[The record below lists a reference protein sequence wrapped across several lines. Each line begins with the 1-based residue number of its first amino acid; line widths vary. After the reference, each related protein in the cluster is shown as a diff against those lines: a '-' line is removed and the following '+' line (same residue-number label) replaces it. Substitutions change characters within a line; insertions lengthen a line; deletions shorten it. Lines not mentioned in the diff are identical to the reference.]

1 MLGRILILLRA
12 RLAAQGAEAAFPA
25 AAILMQGFV
34 SAVVCGLVRGE
45 VPPFAYALVA
55 LSTSAA
61 LVAIPLLG
69 ELSRL
74 LFADETGDWVR
85 AQPVRAIEV
94 HLARTAHLLVALGV
108 LSLGALVPAA
118 LLAKGFDAS
127 ARIELVLL
135 GLGQSL
141 ALAAALLAVQSLL
154 RGRAQAL
161 LVVVQTALFLG
172 VLVGAA
178 IGLRIVPQMRAWD
191 SATSMVNALAFPPA
205 WFAAAFSTGELP
217 RVLAL
222 AAPLAIALAILLLL
236 AVPAP
241 EVRRFEH
248 GTPLLER
255 LLGPLR
261 RLAART
267 WVHGRERASFE
278 WLFEALPRERE
289 FVLRTY
295 PLLAVPAAFLWI
307 SASGESPAAK
317 QGWLALLL
325 FIPGAYVPL
334 LAAHVPG
341 SDSHRA
347 RWILDTAPIEEA
359 EVRNGAIKALTLRF
373 LVPFYALLV
382 LIGCLLG
389 GAGLMVRLAVPAL
402 VGAVLVL
409 RLTWRRCVTL
419 PPLSVAPDSILV
431 SQDWIGLL
439 ATAAGALSLVAVF
452 ASRFVTGPLQAL
464 VFAALALAIERAFDR
479 RARVAL
485 SPR

>member
-12 RLAAQGAEAAFPA
+12 RLAAQGSDAAFPA

-45 VPPFAYALVA
+45 LPPFAYALVA

-74 LFADETGDWVR
+74 LLADETGDWIR
-85 AQPVRAIEV
+85 AQPVRAIEL
-94 HLARTAHLLVALGV
+94 HLARTAHLLIALGV

-118 LLAKGFDAS
+118 LLAQGFDA
-127 ARIELVLL
+127 AGRIELVLL

-141 ALAAALLAVQSLL
+141 TLAAALLAVQALL
-154 RGRAQAL
+154 RGRAQSL

-172 VLVGAA
+172 VLVGAS
-178 IGLRIVPQMRAWD
+178 IGLRLVPQMRGWN
-191 SATSMVNALAFPPA
+191 SATSVESALAFAPA
-205 WFAAAFSTGELP
+205 WFAAPFSSGELP
-217 RVLAL
+217 GVLAL
-222 AAPLAIALAILLLL
+222 AAPVAIALSVALLLGL
-236 AVPAP
+236 PAP
-241 EVRRFEH
+241 EVRRFQR
-248 GTPLLER
+248 GTSLLER
-255 LLGPLR
+255 VLAPLR
-261 RLAART
+261 RFAVRT

-278 WLFEALPRERE
+278 WLYEALPRERE

-307 SASGESPAAK
+307 SASGESPTAK

-347 RWILDTAPIEEA
+347 RWILDTAPIDEA
-359 EVRNGAIKALTLRF
+359 EVRNGAIKALTVRF

-389 GAGLMVRLAVPAL
+389 GAQLMLQLALPAL
-402 VGAVLVL
+402 VCAVLVL
-409 RLTWRRCVTL
+409 RLTWSRCVTL
-419 PPLSVAPDSILV
+419 PPLSISPDSILV

-439 ATAAGALSLVAVF
+439 ATAAGALSLVAVL
-452 ASRFVTGPLQAL
+452 ASRVVTGPLHAL
-464 VFAALALAIERAFDR
+464 AFAALALAVERAFDR
-479 RARVAL
+479 RSRI

>member
-12 RLAAQGAEAAFPA
+12 RLAAQGSEAAFPA

-118 LLAKGFDAS
+118 LLAKGFDMS
-127 ARIELVLL
+127 ARVELVLL

-205 WFAAAFSTGELP
+205 WFAAVFSTGELP

-347 RWILDTAPIEEA
+347 RWILNTAPIEDA

-402 VGAVLVL
+402 VAAVLVL

-439 ATAAGALSLVAVF
+439 ATAAGVLSLVAVF

>member
-12 RLAAQGAEAAFPA
+12 RLAAQGSDAAFPA

-45 VPPFAYALVA
+45 LPPFAYALVA

-74 LFADETGDWVR
+74 LLADETGDWIR
-85 AQPVRAIEV
+85 AQPVRAIEL
-94 HLARTAHLLVALGV
+94 HLARTAHLLIALGV

-118 LLAKGFDAS
+118 LLAQGFDA
-127 ARIELVLL
+127 AGRIELVLL

-141 ALAAALLAVQSLL
+141 TLAAALLAVQALL

-172 VLVGAA
+172 VLVGAS
-178 IGLRIVPQMRAWD
+178 IGLRLVPQMRGWN
-191 SATSMVNALAFPPA
+191 SATSVESALAFPPA
-205 WFAAAFSTGELP
+205 WFAAPFSSGELP
-217 RVLAL
+217 GVLAL
-222 AAPLAIALAILLLL
+222 AAPIAIALSVALLLGL
-236 AVPAP
+236 PAP
-241 EVRRFEH
+241 EVRRFQR
-248 GTPLLER
+248 GTSLLEGV
-255 LLGPLR
+255 LAPLR
-261 RLAART
+261 RFAVRT

-278 WLFEALPRERE
+278 WLYEALPRERE

-307 SASGESPAAK
+307 SASGESAAAK

-347 RWILDTAPIEEA
+347 RWILDTAPIQEA
-359 EVRNGAIKALTLRF
+359 EVRNGAIKALTVRF
-373 LVPFYALLV
+373 LVPFYALLI

-389 GAGLMVRLAVPAL
+389 GAQLMLQLALPAL
-402 VGAVLVL
+402 VCAVLVL
-409 RLTWRRCVTL
+409 RLTWSRCVTL
-419 PPLSVAPDSILV
+419 PPLSISPDSILV

-439 ATAAGALSLVAVF
+439 ATAAGALSLVAVL
-452 ASRFVTGPLQAL
+452 ASRVVTGPLQAL
-464 VFAALALAIERAFDR
+464 AFAALALAVERAFDR
-479 RARVAL
+479 RSRV

>member
-1 MLGRILILLRA
+1 MLRRILILLRA
-12 RLAAQGAEAAFPA
+12 RLAAQGSDAAFPA

-45 VPPFAYALVA
+45 IPPFAYALVA

-74 LFADETGDWVR
+74 LLADETGDWVR
-85 AQPVRAIEV
+85 AQPVRGIEL
-94 HLARTAHLLVALGV
+94 HLARTAHLLIALGV

-118 LLAKGFDAS
+118 LLAQGFDAT
-127 ARIELVLL
+127 ARVQLVLH

-172 VLVGAA
+172 VLVGAS
-178 IGLRIVPQMRAWD
+178 IGLRLVPQMRAWD
-191 SATSMVNALAFPPA
+191 SATSLDNALLFPPA
-205 WFAAAFSTGELP
+205 WFAATFSSGELP
-217 RVLAL
+217 RALAL
-222 AAPLAIALAILLLL
+222 AAPLAIALALALLV

-241 EVRRFEH
+241 EARRFQR

-267 WVHGRERASFE
+267 WVRGRERASFE

-347 RWILDTAPIEEA
+347 RWILDTAPIDEA
-359 EVRNGAIKALTLRF
+359 EVRNGAIKALTVRF
-373 LVPFYALLV
+373 LVPFYALLI

-389 GAGLMVRLAVPAL
+389 GAGLMLRLAVPAL
-402 VGAVLVL
+402 VAAVLVL

-419 PPLSVAPDSILV
+419 PPLSIAPDSILV

-439 ATAAGALSLVAVF
+439 ATAAGALSLVAVL
-452 ASRFVTGPLQAL
+452 ASRVVTGPLQAL
-464 VFAALALAIERAFDR
+464 AFAALALAVERAFDR
-479 RARVAL
+479 RARAGL

>member
-1 MLGRILILLRA
+1 MLRRILILLRA
-12 RLAAQGAEAAFPA
+12 RLAAQGSDAAFPA

-45 VPPFAYALVA
+45 IPPFAYALVA

-74 LFADETGDWVR
+74 LLADETGDWVR
-85 AQPVRAIEV
+85 AQPVRGIEL
-94 HLARTAHLLVALGV
+94 HLARTAHLLIALGV
-108 LSLGALVPAA
+108 LSLGTLVPAA
-118 LLAKGFDAS
+118 LLAQGFDAT
-127 ARIELVLL
+127 ARVQLVLH

-172 VLVGAA
+172 VLVGAS
-178 IGLRIVPQMRAWD
+178 IGLRLVPQMRAWD
-191 SATSMVNALAFPPA
+191 SATSLDNALLFPPA
-205 WFAAAFSTGELP
+205 WFAATFSSGELP
-217 RVLAL
+217 RTLAL
-222 AAPLAIALAILLLL
+222 AAPLAIALALALLV

-241 EVRRFEH
+241 EARRFQR

-267 WVHGRERASFE
+267 WVRGRERASFE

-347 RWILDTAPIEEA
+347 RWILDTAPIDEA
-359 EVRNGAIKALTLRF
+359 EVRNGAIKALTVRF
-373 LVPFYALLV
+373 LVPFYALLI

-389 GAGLMVRLAVPAL
+389 GGGLMLRLAVPAL
-402 VGAVLVL
+402 VAAVLVL

-419 PPLSVAPDSILV
+419 PPLSIAPDSILV

-439 ATAAGALSLVAVF
+439 ATAAGALSLVAVL
-452 ASRFVTGPLQAL
+452 ASRVVTGPLQAL
-464 VFAALALAIERAFDR
+464 AFTALALAVERAFDR
-479 RARVAL
+479 RARAEL